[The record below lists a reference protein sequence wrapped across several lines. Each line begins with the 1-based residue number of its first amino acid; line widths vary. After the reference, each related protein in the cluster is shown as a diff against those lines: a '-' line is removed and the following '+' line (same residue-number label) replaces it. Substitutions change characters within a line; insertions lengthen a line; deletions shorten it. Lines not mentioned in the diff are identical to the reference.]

1 MAERGLRSEG
11 CRRRA
16 SRSPPLHEP
25 GKRREARARAPSREA
40 PPRPQT
46 QGQRG
51 NARRRK
57 GKLREKRGEPA
68 PARPPGEDGRLRRA
82 TRERTALGAP
92 GADAGVSTAPWKGR
106 AGEAETPGRGERG
119 KAENRKSGGHSPGGT
134 GAPMVSAAGR
144 RRGGSGGARRP
155 SRGPAE
161 CSAGPGRP
169 PVPGRPQDAG
179 TWAPRADESPS
190 GLEAQRQWGGRQ
202 DSNPDSLLKQI
213 NIEET
218 VKKMVSQEP
227 VLREL
232 WVRPS
237 PKNQGDRR
245 GGEEQVGH
253 QSPGWQ

>member
-1 MAERGLRSEG
+1 MWPREAEQISRIAKDGKEPTLSCRSRAWSGGERGLRSEG

-106 AGEAETPGRGERG
+106 AGEAETPGRGEGEGG
-119 KAENRKSGGHSPGGT
+119 KQEERRALAGWDGRPDGERCRKT
-134 GAPMVSAAGR
+134 QRRER
-144 RRGGSGGARRP
+144 RR
-155 SRGPAE
+155 
-161 CSAGPGRP
+161 
-169 PVPGRPQDAG
+169 
-179 TWAPRADESPS
+179 
-190 GLEAQRQWGGRQ
+190 
-202 DSNPDSLLKQI
+202 
-213 NIEET
+213 EET
-218 VKKMVSQEP
+218 VP
-227 VLREL
+227 
-232 WVRPS
+232 RPRGALGRPGPPARPWETS
-237 PKNQGDRR
+237 GRGDLGTEGGRVTQRPR
-245 GGEEQVGH
+245 GAETVGRAARL
-253 QSPGWQ
+253 QSRFFAQTNKY

>member
-92 GADAGVSTAPWKGR
+92 ARTLGSARPRGS
-106 AGEAETPGRGERG
+106 GERV
-119 KAENRKSGGHSPGGT
+119 K
-134 GAPMVSAAGR
+134 R
-144 RRGGSGGARRP
+144 RRPVGGEGEGGKQEERRALAGWDRRPDGERCRKTEAGAAARGDRPEAPRSARQARAARR
-155 SRGPAE
+155 SLGDLRTRGPGHRGRTSHPAASRRRDSGE
-161 CSAGPGRP
+161 GGKTPIPILCS
-169 PVPGRPQDAG
+169 
-179 TWAPRADESPS
+179 
-190 GLEAQRQWGGRQ
+190 
-202 DSNPDSLLKQI
+202 NK
-213 NIEET
+213 
-218 VKKMVSQEP
+218 
-227 VLREL
+227 
-232 WVRPS
+232 
-237 PKNQGDRR
+237 
-245 GGEEQVGH
+245 
-253 QSPGWQ
+253 